1 MYITADFT
9 MLFQQHQCQC
19 PLLKP
24 HSQTVQLQTSIQTQ
38 TCQPAAPNKQ
48 QAKIPPQTSQTVK
61 QCKPQFISFFD
72 TAEPTSH
79 TSTDQPTTAK
89 CTAVSTAHISTEQ
102 LSTTTG
108 PLTKDAWVKVL
119 AFSCAG
125 VILSVFIC
133 LSWFA
138 SKKRIKLYKNK
149 SVKTDVSS
157 QGNGMSCSG
166 SPEIYSLIT
175 SVPATSQPTSE
186 DLEHPESHQ
195 PNTADPTDTFIT
207 SENPIY
213 QPSDLSVNTQ
223 QGNTENNESVYHL
236 YSTIPDKPV
245 QPYTGDQEYSL
256 IQMH

>member
-1 MYITADFT
+1 MSMSTSETTQLNSTAAD
-9 MLFQQHQCQC
+9 
-19 PLLKP
+19 P
-24 HSQTVQLQTSIQTQ
+24 HSKTNQQSTSSTKQTTGKDSTTNLPTSTSMQT
-38 TCQPAAPNKQ
+38 
-48 QAKIPPQTSQTVK
+48 
-61 QCKPQFISFFD
+61 
-72 TAEPTSH
+72 TAEPTVH

-89 CTAVSTAHISTEQ
+89 YTENTAKD
-102 LSTTTG
+102 TTD
-108 PLTKDAWVKVL
+108 PWVKVL

-157 QGNGMSCSG
+157 QGNGTSCSG

-195 PNTADPTDTFIT
+195 HNTANPTDTFIT

-213 QPSDLSVNTQ
+213 QPSDVSVNTQ
-223 QGNTENNESVYHL
+223 HQGNTEQTESVYHL

>member
-1 MYITADFT
+1 MSMSTSETTQPNSTAAD
-9 MLFQQHQCQC
+9 L
-19 PLLKP
+19 
-24 HSQTVQLQTSIQTQ
+24 HSNTNLSTSSTKQTTGKDSTTNQPNSKAMQT
-38 TCQPAAPNKQ
+38 
-48 QAKIPPQTSQTVK
+48 
-61 QCKPQFISFFD
+61 